1 MSVSLALIGTGKWG
15 STLRK
20 NIENMSSV
28 TLTYQASR
36 QWKELLVK
44 EDIDGVIIA
53 TPPSTHAEIALAWI
67 TKGIPVFIEKPMT
80 LSSAD
85 AKQIVLSA
93 KEYDVPVQVG
103 HVHLYNSA
111 FQTAKEISKD
121 VGPIRFL
128 IGEGSNNGPYR
139 EDYSALWDWAPH
151 DISMMLYVMGE
162 MPTQVSAWGAS
173 STRPSTTLW
182 DSAHLSLTFPSGTI
196 GYITSSWL
204 HPIKKNQLTIIG
216 ENSSIIYDN
225 ILDENKVTLYEN
237 MGPYIEGTSITS
249 QEPIISYPL
258 YELDTPVMRELEAFI
273 DTIQNKTLP
282 VSDAVL
288 GAQVV
293 LILEKVEES
302 ILKSGFPSSSS
313 SIDMYNPAWSNA

>member
-1 MSVSLALIGTGKWG
+1 MAVSLALIGTGNWG
-15 STLRK
+15 LILRK

-28 TLTYQASR
+28 TLAYQASR
-36 QWKELLVK
+36 KWRELLVK

-53 TPPSTHAEIALAWI
+53 TPPNTHAEIALEWI
-67 TKGIPVFIEKPMT
+67 AKGVSVFIEKPMA
-80 LSSAD
+80 LSSRD
-85 AKQIVLSA
+85 ANQIVSSA

-111 FQTAKEISKD
+111 FQKAKELSRG
-121 VGPIRFL
+121 VGAIRFL

-151 DISMMLYVMGE
+151 DISMMLSVMGE

-173 STRPSTTLW
+173 STRPGTTLW
-182 DSAHLSLTFPSGTI
+182 DRAHLSLTFPSGAI

-204 HPIKKNQLTIIG
+204 HPVKKNQLTIIG
-216 ENSSIIYDN
+216 EESSIIYDN
-225 ILDENKVTLYEN
+225 VLTENKVTLYEHI
-237 MGPYIEGTSITS
+237 GPHIEGTTVTL
-249 QEPIISYPL
+249 QEPTISYPS
-258 YELDTPVMRELEAFI
+258 YELGEPVMRELEAFI

-282 VSDAVL
+282 LSDAVL

-293 LILEKVEES
+293 LILEKGEES
-302 ILKSGFPSSSS
+302 ILKSGFPV
-313 SIDMYNPAWSNA
+313 PL

>member
-1 MSVSLALIGTGKWG
+1 MAVSLALIGAGKWG
-15 STLRK
+15 AILRK
-20 NIENMSSV
+20 NIENMSSA
-28 TLTYQASR
+28 TLAYQASR
-36 QWKELLVK
+36 QWRELLAK

-67 TKGIPVFIEKPMT
+67 AKGIPVFIEKPMA
-80 LSSAD
+80 LSSRD
-85 AKQIVLSA
+85 AKQIVASA

-111 FQTAKEISKD
+111 FQKAKEISRD
-121 VGPIRFL
+121 VGAIRFL

-139 EDYSALWDWAPH
+139 EDYSALWDWASH
-151 DISMMLYVMGE
+151 DISVMLSVMGE
-162 MPTQVSAWGAS
+162 MPRQVSAWGAS
-173 STRPSTTLW
+173 STRPGTTLW

-204 HPIKKNQLTIIG
+204 HPVKKNRLTIIG
-216 ENSSIIYDN
+216 EESSIIYDDV
-225 ILDENKVTLYEN
+225 LTENKVTLYEH
-237 MGPYIEGTSITS
+237 MGPQVEGTTITL
-249 QEPIISYPL
+249 QEPAISYPS
-258 YELDTPVMRELEAFI
+258 YEVGAPVMRELEAFI

-302 ILKSGFPSSSS
+302 ILKSGLPVSL
-313 SIDMYNPAWSNA
+313 